1 MVTFS
6 GSLLAPFSAT
16 KGAECFIIREA
27 QRDELKTI
35 GWAAAEAFIHDA
47 IAHYFSGTTKPMS
60 VMNKAD
66 LRALYDLYYFVVK
79 ACMIGGGRVVVA
91 VHVPT
96 IEGSSGSKAATTIAA
111 VVCWYPPRKRIS
123 ALNAIRG
130 GILRCLRNWGLKGLK
145 RMSEEYSDTTHG
157 VFEQAF
163 SSKAIEKPSSGV
175 GIGRQNKGTVLLES
189 DSWYVQLVFS
199 SKQYEGRGGYPS
211 SMPSGLSFDDLY
223 LGLMSILMREGFAY
237 AHSFTPG
244 IPVTL
249 DATSSRARD
258 RYMHLG
264 FELMEPQTLIGVG
277 KASSRGIAPLKNNP
291 GYGNELTGV
300 PYWCMVNLA
309 CTVGASELV
318 ARERG
323 EHCS

>member
-27 QRDELKTI
+27 RRDDLKTI
-35 GWAAAEAFIHDA
+35 GWVAAEAFIHDA

-60 VMNKAD
+60 VIDKAD

-91 VHVPT
+91 VPT
-96 IEGSSGSKAATTIAA
+96 VEGSSGSKAATTIAA
-111 VVCWYPPRKRIS
+111 AGWHFKVFKKLGIKRI
-123 ALNAIRG
+123 
-130 GILRCLRNWGLKGLK
+130 
-145 RMSEEYSDTTHG
+145 E
-157 VFEQAF
+157 
-163 SSKAIEKPSSGV
+163 
-175 GIGRQNKGTVLLES
+175 
-189 DSWYVQLVFS
+189 
-199 SKQYEGRGGYPS
+199 
-211 SMPSGLSFDDLY
+211 
-223 LGLMSILMREGFAY
+223 GLMSILMREGFAY
-237 AHSFTPG
+237 AHSVTPG

-264 FELMEPQTLIGVG
+264 YELMEPRTLIGVG
-277 KASSRGIAPLKNNP
+277 KATSLGIAPSKNNP
-291 GYGNELTGV
+291 GYGSELTGV
-300 PYWCMVNLA
+300 PYWCMVNVSFGSLLVFHDIFETKLA

-323 EHCS
+323 RYFS